1 MRSSGAVLWCA
12 AMGLSLPLAVS
23 ASPAFSPSSSSGGR
37 FVSMDA
43 ESGMFLEPAT
53 GRQLTLHGVNVCP
66 KLAPF
71 LPTSDSTDLANGFG
85 AADMENLRRWGM
97 NMVRLCVMWE
107 GVMPQ
112 PGVVNSTYLG
122 LVHTLVDTLYEDYGI
137 YTLID
142 AHQDTLNGRLCGEGM
157 PTWAFDK
164 ALELAKFDANNSKLE
179 FPAPLGFEL
188 PKDPESGMPSL
199 DACMNHSFFDYYLT
213 FESQAAWK
221 SLYTQSELH
230 ADFAQAWAAVAT
242 EFKDSPGVLGVRA
255 SLSFG

>member
-1 MRSSGAVLWCA
+1 MYVCYVFG
-12 AMGLSLPLAVS
+12 SL
-23 ASPAFSPSSSSGGR
+23 R
-37 FVSMDA
+37 
-43 ESGMFLEPAT
+43 
-53 GRQLTLHGVNVCP
+53 
-66 KLAPF
+66 
-71 LPTSDSTDLANGFG
+71 
-85 AADMENLRRWGM
+85 
-97 NMVRLCVMWE
+97 
-107 GVMPQ
+107 
-112 PGVVNSTYLG
+112 
-122 LVHTLVDTLYEDYGI
+122 LVDTLYEDYGI

-230 ADFAQAWAAVAT
+230 AGTSVGQEAEHAAEKRVLPEPCLKFT
-242 EFKDSPGVLGVRA
+242 FLGVRVFDRHVLCHGLSRFCSGVGCRRNGVQRFTWCA
-255 SLSFG
+255 WGTSFFVFWLSL